1 MTRDTSI
8 FSPEL
13 IVDVSG
19 EETAPDMSHIYTGEI
34 FGKLSHHIYCRKC
47 NIIFE
52 NASTE
57 G

>member
-8 FSPEL
+8 FSPDL
-13 IVDVSG
+13 IIDVSG
-19 EETAPDMSHIYTGEI
+19 DKAAADTSHIYTGEI

-52 NASTE
+52 NVSME

>member
-8 FSPEL
+8 FSPDL
-13 IVDVSG
+13 IIDVSG
-19 EETAPDMSHIYTGEI
+19 DKAAADTSHIYTGEI
-34 FGKLSHHIYCRKC
+34 FGKLSHHIYCRKR

-52 NASTE
+52 NVLME